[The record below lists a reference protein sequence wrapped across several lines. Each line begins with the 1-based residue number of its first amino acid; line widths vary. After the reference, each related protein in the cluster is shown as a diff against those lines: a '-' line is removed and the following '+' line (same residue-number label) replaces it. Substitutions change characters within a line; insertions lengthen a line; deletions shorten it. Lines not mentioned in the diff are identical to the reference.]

1 MTESNL
7 ESKANGKPRSLAARR
22 GPAITRR
29 LLLAG
34 AGQAAVLT
42 LLPLGCAP
50 AVSKAWADGT
60 FWDDGSGWS
69 A

>member
-1 MTESNL
+1 MADTRL
-7 ESKANGKPRSLAARR
+7 EPRVDRREPSLAARR
-22 GPAITRR
+22 GPLMTRR

-34 AGQAAVLT
+34 AGQAAVLA
-42 LLPLGCAP
+42 LLPFGCAP
-50 AVSKAWADGT
+50 AMSKAWADGT